1 MVEGIT
7 FNRIQNLKSY
17 LKERPQEIS
26 KTNILAWAKERHIEI
41 GFRTLDFWGRQGL
54 LKPARRGADK
64 QAYWSKDYIL
74 EEITAIEILTKR
86 FTQPLSILAKLAKE
100 THYNLNIVAGDMLGI
115 ERGTL
120 NRYSDERQKNL
131 TGYHLTKVVID
142 LYAKFMSEGRLK
154 RKKELQ
160 RFQGLADEYVKVA
173 IEVAVEVD
181 YSRSLEDQAVKEA
194 LGEYRRRE
202 TLKKLENF

>member
-26 KTNILAWAKERHIEI
+26 KTDVLAWAKERHIEL
-41 GFRTLDFWGRQGL
+41 GFRTLDFWVRQGL
-54 LKPARRGADK
+54 LKRGRRGADK

-74 EEITAIEILTKR
+74 EEIAAIEILTKR
-86 FTQPLSILAKLAKE
+86 FAQPLSILAKLVKE
-100 THYNLNIVAGDMLGI
+100 TYYSLNIVAGDMLGI
-115 ERGTL
+115 ERGIL

-131 TGYHLTKVVID
+131 AGYHLTKVVIN

-160 RFQGLADEYVKVA
+160 RFQRLADEYVKAAV
-173 IEVAVEVD
+173 EVPIEVD
-181 YSRSLEDQAVKEA
+181 YSKPLEDQAVNGA
-194 LGEYRRRE
+194 VSEYRWGE
-202 TLKKLENF
+202 TLKKLEKF